1 VSDPDQ
7 PVVEY
12 GHRVHPLLH
21 WFAPV
26 VTIAVVWGAKE
37 GITMVYERVTGR
49 PAPVPSDLGTS
60 WRRALAWTAVTTTTA
75 ALIEVSVRRLASERE
90 VVRILRRGRTPRVD
104 SGVAQG

>member
-1 VSDPDQ
+1 MSLEDV

-26 VTIAVVWGAKE
+26 VTIAVVWAARE
-37 GITMVYERVTGR
+37 GITAAYQRASGR
-49 PAPVPSDLGTS
+49 TAPNPVDPQTS
-60 WRRALAWTAVTTTTA
+60 WKRALAWTAVTTTSA

-90 VVRILRRGRTPRVD
+90 VVEVLRRGPR
-104 SGVAQG
+104 